1 MNETGKGNAEAIF
14 RAVVGYVGAMEER
27 RIVDE
32 MVRNGAIDDGV
43 DLDAIYD
50 GEIVPRREAAGKP
63 LEDLRPG
70 THASLYLMIFAALTS
85 LREME
90 DALPDTTPG
99 PIKILERCL
108 EGCAYLNDGERMGL
122 SCSPMPA
129 YI

>member
-1 MNETGKGNAEAIF
+1 MNGKGNAEAIF
-14 RAVVGYVGAMEER
+14 RAVVGYAGAMEER

-63 LEDLRPG
+63 LEDLRPA
-70 THASLYLMIFAALTS
+70 TLASLHLMISAALTS
-85 LREME
+85 LQGME
-90 DALPDTTPG
+90 YALPDTTPR

-108 EGCAYLNDGERMGL
+108 EGCAEMNDGERMGL
-122 SCSPMPA
+122 SCSPTPA